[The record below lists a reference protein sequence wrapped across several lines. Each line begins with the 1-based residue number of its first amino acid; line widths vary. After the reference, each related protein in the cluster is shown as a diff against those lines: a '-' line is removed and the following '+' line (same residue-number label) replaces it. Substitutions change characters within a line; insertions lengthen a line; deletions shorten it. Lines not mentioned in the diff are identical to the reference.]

1 MTRDSE
7 DAAADAAIH
16 TEALRKTYVTPR
28 GEVPAVHGLD
38 LTVRRGEFFGLLGP
52 NGAGKSTT
60 MGMLTTRVLPTG
72 GTARVAGFDVR
83 RRQID
88 VKRRIG
94 VVTQANTMD
103 RAVTIRQGLEY
114 RGRYFG
120 LTTRQA
126 RQRAAELLDRFQLG
140 EVADA
145 MDDHVSGGQSKRAM
159 VARAL
164 IHRPEVLFLDEPT
177 AAIDPQARNGLWELL
192 RELNAGGQTILL
204 TTHYLQEA
212 QELCGRIAIVDRGT
226 LLTCDTVA
234 GITEASG
241 ADTVLT
247 LTFDGPAEPTVERTL
262 KLDGVRRAEA
272 EGTELRVYAAKGE
285 GLLGELIVVGA
296 DHGLAVRNA
305 ATLPPSLET
314 AFLNLTGR
322 EYREQ

>member
-1 MTRDSE
+1 MTRESE
-7 DAAADAAIH
+7 DAAADAAIR
-16 TEALRKTYVTPR
+16 TTALGKTYTTSR
-28 GEVPAVHGLD
+28 GPVPAVDGLE
-38 LTVRRGEFFGLLGP
+38 LAVRRGEFFGLLGP

-60 MGMLTTRVLPTG
+60 LGMLTTRIRPTS
-72 GTARVAGFDVR
+72 GTAHVAGYDVA
-83 RRQID
+83 RQQLE

-103 RAVTIRQGLEY
+103 RAVTIREGLEY

-120 LTTRQA
+120 LTARQA
-126 RQRAAELLDRFQLG
+126 RERSAELLEQFRLG

-177 AAIDPQARNGLWELL
+177 AAIDPQARLGLWELL

-212 QELCGRIAIVDRGT
+212 EGLCDRIAVVDHGT

-234 GITEASG
+234 GIIAASG
-241 ADTVLT
+241 ADTVVT
-247 LTFDGPAEPTVERTL
+247 LVFDGPAEHVVERAA
-262 KLDGVRRAEA
+262 KLDGVRRVEA
-272 EGTELRVYAAKGE
+272 DGTELRVYAASGE
-285 GLLGELIVVGA
+285 GLLGELIAAGA
-296 DHGLAVRNA
+296 DHGMAVRNA
-305 ATLPPSLET
+305 AALPPSLET

-322 EYREQ
+322 EYRE

>member
-7 DAAADAAIH
+7 DADAAIR
-16 TEALRKTYVTPR
+16 TEALRKTYAAPR
-28 GEVPAVHGLD
+28 GEVRAVDGLD

-60 MGMLTTRVLPTG
+60 MGMLTTRVRPTG
-72 GTARVAGFDVR
+72 GTARVAGFDACR
-83 RRQID
+83 SPLD

-103 RAVTIRQGLEY
+103 RAVTIREGMEY

-120 LTTRQA
+120 LTA
-126 RQRAAELLDRFQLG
+126 RESRRRAAELLDQFRLG

-212 QELCGRIAIVDRGT
+212 QELCDRVAIIDHGT

-234 GITEASG
+234 GITAAGG

-247 LTFDGPAEPTVERTL
+247 LVFDGPAEPAVERAR

-272 EGTELRVYAAKGE
+272 RGAELRVYASDGE
-285 GLLGELIVVGA
+285 GLLGELITAGA
-296 DHGLAVRNA
+296 DHGLSVRNA
-305 ATLPPSLET
+305 STLPPSLET

-322 EYREQ
+322 EYRE